1 MKNASK
7 LKKLKFNE
15 VYKLLEDDKLTPYNF
30 YNIDL
35 ASDQVFS
42 IDHYLSNEEYDNI
55 DTVQPLKK
63 VFIDIEVFLNH
74 KIGKSIAD
82 MVMQGTDLVNAIS
95 QYYSSEN
102 TFYVYLVPP
111 KGCNISAAEFE
122 EYLNKESSKPVKI
135 GEKDGED
142 ILGTYFEE
150 GQKVRVE
157 LFNSDK
163 DLIIDMWEKIK
174 KDDPA
179 VLSGWNSDKLSDQN
193 KSNLVNP

>member
-1 MKNASK
+1 MKTQSN

-15 VYKLLEDDKLTPYNF
+15 VYKLLEEDKLNPYNF

-42 IDHYLSNEEYDNI
+42 IDHYLNNEEYDNI

-102 TFYVYLVPP
+102 VFYVYLVPP
-111 KGCNISAAEFE
+111 KECNLTAAEFE
-122 EYLNKESSKPVKI
+122 KYLNEESTKPVKI
-135 GEKDGED
+135 GENDDGTD
-142 ILGTYFEE
+142 KLAAYFEE
-150 GQKVRVE
+150 GQRVKVK
-157 LFNSDK
+157 LFSNDK

-179 VLSGWNSDKLSDQN
+179 VLSGDLSQIQYVAN
-193 KSNLVNP
+193 FGESV

>member
-1 MKNASK
+1 MKNAEDK
-7 LKKLKFNE
+7 IKKVKFE
-15 VYKLLEDDKLTPYNF
+15 DVYKALEEDKLTPYNF

-42 IDHYLSNEEYDNI
+42 IDHYLNNEEYDNI

-111 KGCNISAAEFE
+111 KGCNLTAAEFE
-122 EYLNKESSKPVKI
+122 KYLNEESTKPVKI
-135 GEKDGED
+135 GVNDDGID
-142 ILGTYFEE
+142 KLAAYFEE
-150 GQKVRVE
+150 GQKCIVK
-157 LFNSDK
+157 LFDNDK

-179 VLSGWNSDKLSDQN
+179 VLSGDLSQIQYVAN
-193 KSNLVNP
+193 FGESV

>member
-1 MKNASK
+1 MKNIK
-7 LKKLKFNE
+7 NLKKLKFNE
-15 VYKLLEDDKLTPYNF
+15 VYKLLEDDKLNPYNF

-95 QYYSSEN
+95 QYYSSEK
-102 TFYVYLVPP
+102 TFYVYFIPP
-111 KGCNISAAEFE
+111 K
-122 EYLNKESSKPVKI
+122 
-135 GEKDGED
+135 
-142 ILGTYFEE
+142 
-150 GQKVRVE
+150 
-157 LFNSDK
+157 
-163 DLIIDMWEKIK
+163 
-174 KDDPA
+174 
-179 VLSGWNSDKLSDQN
+179 
-193 KSNLVNP
+193 

>member
-1 MKNASK
+1 MADGG
-7 LKKLKFNE
+7 LGLGKKSQSYAL
-15 VYKLLEDDKLTPYNF
+15 
-30 YNIDL
+30 
-35 ASDQVFS
+35 
-42 IDHYLSNEEYDNI
+42 
-55 DTVQPLKK
+55 
-63 VFIDIEVFLNH
+63 
-74 KIGKSIAD
+74 
-82 MVMQGTDLVNAIS
+82 NAIS

-122 EYLNKESSKPVKI
+122 DYLNKESSKPVKI
-135 GEKDGED
+135 GEKNGED

-150 GQKVRVE
+150 GQKCRVK
-157 LFNSDK
+157 LFDNDK

-174 KDDPA
+174 KDDPS

>member
-1 MKNASK
+1 MKTQSN

-15 VYKLLEDDKLTPYNF
+15 VYKLLEEDKLNPYNF

-42 IDHYLSNEEYDNI
+42 IEHYLENEEYDNI

-111 KGCNISAAEFE
+111 KGCNLTAAEFE
-122 EYLNKESSKPVKI
+122 KYLNEESTKPVKI

-142 ILGTYFEE
+142 ILAAYFED
-150 GQKVRVE
+150 GQKVKVK
-157 LFNSDK
+157 LFDNDK

-179 VLSGWNSDKLSDQN
+179 VLSGDLSQIQYVAN
-193 KSNLVNP
+193 FGESV